1 MKYQKIT
8 NLVDNKPS
16 QPYKFRIKR
25 WVEINNDSRRTCKTN
40 SQIRYKTL
48 MLNWSLIEA
57 YFTYFLKGL

>member
-25 WVEINNDSRRTCKTN
+25 WVEISNDSRRTCKTN

-48 MLNWSLIEA
+48 MLN
-57 YFTYFLKGL
+57 